1 MEIQDIVNSDRVV
14 DSNRGIC
21 MDLLSF
27 MRKDKIT
34 DAETYFGNIA
44 ETKRGNC
51 PYKARCTRYAKTVK
65 EHPFYV
71 EQLNLF

>member
-1 MEIQDIVNSDRVV
+1 MKIQDIVNSDRVV

-44 ETKRGNC
+44 EVRRGNC
-51 PYKARCTRYAKTVK
+51 PYKGSCTRYKNTTFAHKLQITVK
-65 EHPFYV
+65 
-71 EQLNLF
+71 

>member
-1 MEIQDIVNSDRVV
+1 MKIQDIINSDRVV

-27 MRKDKIT
+27 MNKDKVT

-44 ETKRGNC
+44 KQRQGNC
-51 PYKARCTRYAKTVK
+51 PYKVSCTIYAKTFEK
-65 EHPFYV
+65 HPFYV